1 MFSIF
6 TKKYAGVIQIFF
18 GIVIYMYFKDHV
30 PPHFHAMYQEHEA
43 QVSIETGNIIAGDLP
58 NKQTRLVQAWVELHR
73 EERMINYNQ
82 SQKEGKFKKI
92 KPLN

>member
-1 MFSIF
+1 MRCIKNMRRKF
-6 TKKYAGVIQIFF
+6 Q
-18 GIVIYMYFKDHV
+18 
-30 PPHFHAMYQEHEA
+30 
-43 QVSIETGNIIAGDLP
+43 IETGNIIAGDLP